1 MRPDPIATRVSRSSP
16 RAGGAGTSKPAP
28 DQRICSRR
36 AMASGLLTAVG
47 VMLGCLVPQDYRFSD
62 DPPPFK
68 NNPVKIVL
76 PVEPDV
82 TTLTLN
88 NGVGGGTACVQDFT
102 VQATDPDLNDLIT
115 VQWFV
120 DYDKELNPR
129 YFREFPLANLGSPTR
144 PPNTLHMDLNS
155 PGNPLAPQATHVL
168 EVLVADGQLI
178 NRVPQDKSDDPDAGP
193 NPSYVDR
200 YVWVVKTEP
209 GDCQLP

>member
-1 MRPDPIATRVSRSSP
+1 
-16 RAGGAGTSKPAP
+16 
-28 DQRICSRR
+28 
-36 AMASGLLTAVG
+36 MASGLLTAMAI
-47 VMLGCLVPQDYRFSD
+47 MLGCLVPQDFVFSD

-76 PVEPDV
+76 PVEPDR

-88 NGVGGGTACVQDFT
+88 NGVGGGTACAQDFT
-102 VQATDPDLNDLIT
+102 ISATDPDLNDTIT

-120 DYDKELNPR
+120 DYDQNLNPR
-129 YFREFPLANLGSPTR
+129 YFREFLLANAGSPVR
-144 PPNTLHMDLNS
+144 GPNTLHMDLNS
-155 PGNPLAPQATHVL
+155 PGNPLTQQATHVL
-168 EVLVADGQLI
+168 EALVADGQLI
-178 NRVPQDKSDDPDAGP
+178 NREPQLKSDDPDAGP